1 MSKHDKAYIEKFQD
15 DGTIERHHEL
25 GPSALRYVEICPGW
39 RSTNETNVYAEEG
52 TLLHK
57 ACETGKLDELSEEQM
72 KLVATCLDY
81 VETLEKDGDET
92 YKELQVDIA
101 L

>member
-15 DGTIERHHEL
+15 AEQHHEL
-25 GPSALRYVEICPGW
+25 GPSALRYVEICPGF
-39 RSTNETNVYAEEG
+39 RPTGETNVYAEEG

-57 ACETGKLDELSEEQM
+57 ACETGKLHDLDDEQM

-81 VETLEKDGDET
+81 VETLEKDADEFH
-92 YKELQVDIA
+92 KELRVDIR